1 MTPIRI
7 TLAEFLAQ
15 LYEPKP
21 HALEAAA
28 VGRVVQV
35 QKPDDVWRAHVAAED
50 LRAADAGELPKR
62 VSSVLFVLAGP
73 TAIEDAVA
81 AGFESASGLMESE
94 YGRGFID
101 GQRDSKQYAEA
112 PTDSVLWLPRTDL

>member
-1 MTPIRI
+1 MPIR
-7 TLAEFLAQ
+7 LALADFLAQ
-15 LYEPKP
+15 LREPRP

-35 QKPDDVWRAHVAAED
+35 MKPDEVWAAHVAAED

-81 AGFESASGLMESE
+81 AGFDSATGLMESE
-94 YGRGFID
+94 YGRGFAD
-101 GQRDSKQYAEA
+101 GQREVKRYAEA
-112 PTDSVLWLPRTDL
+112 PTESMAWQPRTDP